1 MEFFAS
7 FSANVQKPN
16 RQDDGERTIMTRT
29 TPPMLALEDQGYQRL
44 KHEAFFYLCV
54 PKQWKGCV
62 LWEVPRRKTT
72 TKNLPWTLTSEQ
84 LWQSLQPVLEA
95 GKSVIL
101 QNQDQE
107 TTLSLDPWNWKI
119 VDFSAYK
126 ILVHSAQFAK
136 VISDS
141 DRHVV
146 SFYRDS
152 KWTKD
157 SLPKGAKP
165 GKKHRFDSQVDD
177 FKLLWWHRKFFR
189 RQVRNSKCHFL
200 VFNSASDFLPIHY

>member
-1 MEFFAS
+1 
-7 FSANVQKPN
+7 
-16 RQDDGERTIMTRT
+16 
-29 TPPMLALEDQGYQRL
+29 MLKMLDEIVIRRPRLSKVETWSLLLFVCSEAMKRLRALR
-44 KHEAFFYLCV
+44 
-54 PKQWKGCV
+54 
-62 LWEVPRRKTT
+62 RRKTT

-141 DRHVV
+141 DWHVV
-146 SFYRDS
+146 TFYRDS

>member
-1 MEFFAS
+1 MKPS
-7 FSANVQKPN
+7 F
-16 RQDDGERTIMTRT
+16 I
-29 TPPMLALEDQGYQRL
+29 
-44 KHEAFFYLCV
+44 CV
-54 PKQWKGCV
+54 FRSNEKVACR
-62 LWEVPRRKTT
+62 VPGRKTT

-84 LWQSLQPVLEA
+84 LWQSLRPVLEA

-141 DRHVV
+141 DQHVV
-146 SFYRDS
+146 SFYRYS

-165 GKKHRFDSQVDD
+165 GKSTDSIHKWMTSNCCDDIANFSVD
-177 FKLLWWHRKFFR
+177 K
-189 RQVRNSKCHFL
+189 
-200 VFNSASDFLPIHY
+200 